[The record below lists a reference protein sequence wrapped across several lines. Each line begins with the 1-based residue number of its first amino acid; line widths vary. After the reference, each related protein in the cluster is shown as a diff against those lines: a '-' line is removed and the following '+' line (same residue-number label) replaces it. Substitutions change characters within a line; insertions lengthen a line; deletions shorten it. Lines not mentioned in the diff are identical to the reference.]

1 MGSFNEADDNR
12 VARITPES
20 IEKAIMEVGASDAC
34 EAVFISC
41 TSLRVARIAEK
52 VEARLGKP
60 VTSSNHAM
68 AWHLLRLAGY
78 DEAIDGLGELYRTPM
93 KEAANPG

>member
-1 MGSFNEADDNR
+1 
-12 VARITPES
+12 
-20 IEKAIMEVGASDAC
+20 
-34 EAVFISC
+34 
-41 TSLRVARIAEK
+41 
-52 VEARLGKP
+52 
-60 VTSSNHAM
+60 M

>member
-1 MGSFNEADDNR
+1 
-12 VARITPES
+12 
-20 IEKAIMEVGASDAC
+20 MEVGASDAC

-52 VEARLGKP
+52 VEAKLGKP

-78 DEAIDGLGELYRTPM
+78 TQTIDGLGALYRTQIR
-93 KEAANPG
+93 ETGRAG